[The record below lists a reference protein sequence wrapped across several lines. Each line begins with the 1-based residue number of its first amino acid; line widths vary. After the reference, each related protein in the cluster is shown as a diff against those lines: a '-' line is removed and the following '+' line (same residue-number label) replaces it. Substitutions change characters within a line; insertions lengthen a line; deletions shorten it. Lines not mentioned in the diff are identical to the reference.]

1 MATEAPSSRRQEDRM
16 KKLGLVAVALSI
28 VFAAPARAADFYVD
42 PQNGSMANDG
52 SAAKPWRTLQEVI
65 DAKLIESQGWE
76 SLPPDGSTKL
86 VAKNAGAPVKKG
98 DTIWLRS
105 GLHGSLSIVG
115 YYNPDWI
122 TIAAEAGHTP
132 KFSSVLLRAGAKW
145 RLRGFV
151 VSAELAEPYETRTL
165 IDIEAHNWHG
175 PISDIEIEGC
185 ELSSKADVSSWTM
198 QNWDELACTGIQ
210 ADGERITIRNNRLKN
225 VDFGISVGARDSL
238 VQGNV
243 VDSFAGDGLRGLGD
257 NTVFEGNTVKN
268 CYDVN
273 ANHDDGFQS
282 WSSGEGGVGTGEVK
296 GIVLRGNVFI
306 NYEDPNQPFR
316 GTLQGIGCFDGM
328 YVDWVVEN
336 NVVITDHW
344 HGITFLGAKNVRVV
358 NNTVIDSNTEDPG
371 PPWIRISEHKN
382 GTAPEGCLVRNNLT
396 TALNLSDTGVTQDHN
411 LVIQDPGT
419 LFVNPAGFDLH
430 LLPGAADAI
439 DKGSSEQSPAT
450 DLEGVP
456 RPQGAGV
463 DLGAYEWHDGTV
475 GVDGGAAGSS
485 GAAGVDAGAAGKGG
499 GATGGIAG
507 ADAGV
512 AGGDAGVA
520 GAQGDASVSEETSA
534 DDGGCG
540 CRAAGRGGWGWP
552 GVLAMGLGGGV
563 LRRRR
568 RGGGR

>member
-243 VDSFAGDGLRGLGD
+243 D
-257 NTVFEGNTVKN
+257 
-268 CYDVN
+268 
-273 ANHDDGFQS
+273 
-282 WSSGEGGVGTGEVK
+282 
-296 GIVLRGNVFI
+296 
-306 NYEDPNQPFR
+306 
-316 GTLQGIGCFDGM
+316 
-328 YVDWVVEN
+328 
-336 NVVITDHW
+336 
-344 HGITFLGAKNVRVV
+344 TFLGFKFIHCER
-358 NNTVIDSNTEDPG
+358 
-371 PPWIRISEHKN
+371 
-382 GTAPEGCLVRNNLT
+382 L
-396 TALNLSDTGVTQDHN
+396 
-411 LVIQDPGT
+411 
-419 LFVNPAGFDLH
+419 
-430 LLPGAADAI
+430 
-439 DKGSSEQSPAT
+439 
-450 DLEGVP
+450 
-456 RPQGAGV
+456 
-463 DLGAYEWHDGTV
+463 
-475 GVDGGAAGSS
+475 GVDGS
-485 GAAGVDAGAAGKGG
+485 GDRRCIAWAKSGMHLGMWNDITTKISERADKSYATQVYVKGTF
-499 GATGGIAG
+499 GATRT
-507 ADAGV
+507 
-512 AGGDAGVA
+512 
-520 GAQGDASVSEETSA
+520 EEKKVVEIIC
-534 DDGGCG
+534 D
-540 CRAAGRGGWGWP
+540 
-552 GVLAMGLGGGV
+552 L
-563 LRRRR
+563 
-568 RGGGR
+568 